1 MKNRVWIFLFPMVLC
16 LCLSAVVWARESKEA
31 DVIVDKARVA
41 LNEIMLRH
49 EEKVILEDLIK
60 KSSGIIVIPGMLK
73 AGFLVGGAYGKGVV
87 AAHTE
92 GRWTGPAFVYIGA
105 GSLGLQIGVESVDL
119 ILVVFGR
126 KTMESLLKAK
136 FKLGV
141 DAQIA
146 AGPSGA
152 QVAAATDI
160 MLKGG
165 IYSYSRAKGAFAGI
179 SLEGAGMGTDFD
191 LNRAYY
197 DPAVSPDRILYGDVE
212 PPPTGKKFL
221 EELGKI
227 K

>member
-1 MKNRVWIFLFPMVLC
+1 MKRTACVLPLVII
-16 LCLSAVVWARESKEA
+16 LCLSFGSGVWAQGTKEA
-31 DVIVDKARVA
+31 DLLVDKARIA
-41 LNEIMLRH
+41 IDELMLRP
-49 EEKVILEDLIK
+49 EEKTILEDLIK
-60 KSSGIIVIPGMLK
+60 KSSGLVVIPGMLR
-73 AGFLVGGAYGKGVV
+73 AGFLVGGAYGKGIMV
-87 AAHTE
+87 AHT
-92 GRWTGPAFVYIGA
+92 GGKWTGPAFVYIGA

-126 KTMESLLKAK
+126 KTMESMLAAK

-141 DAQIA
+141 DAQVA

-179 SLEGAGMGTDFD
+179 SLEGAGMGTEFD

-197 DPAVSPDRILYGDVE
+197 DSTVSPDKILYGDTK
-212 PPPTGKKFL
+212 PPATANRLL

>member
-1 MKNRVWIFLFPMVLC
+1 MKKRVYIFLFSMIFCVC
-16 LCLSAVVWARESKEA
+16 LRAVAGAQESKEA
-31 DVIVDKARVA
+31 DVIVEKARIA

-60 KSSGIIVIPGMLK
+60 KSSGLIVIPGMLK
-73 AGFLVGGAYGKGVV
+73 AGFLVGGAYGKGVM
-87 AAHTE
+87 AAHTG
-92 GRWTGPAFVYIGA
+92 GRWTGPAFMYIGA

-126 KTMESLLKAK
+126 ETMEALLKAK

-141 DAQIA
+141 DAQVA

-179 SLEGAGMGTDFD
+179 SLEGAGMGTDFE

-197 DPAVSPDRILYGDVE
+197 DSVVSPDRILYGDVE
-212 PPPTGKKFL
+212 PPATGKRFL

>member
-1 MKNRVWIFLFPMVLC
+1 
-16 LCLSAVVWARESKEA
+16 
-31 DVIVDKARVA
+31 
-41 LNEIMLRH
+41 
-49 EEKVILEDLIK
+49 
-60 KSSGIIVIPGMLK
+60 MLK
-73 AGFLVGGAYGKGVV
+73 AGFLVGGAYGKGVIV
-87 AAHTE
+87 AHT
-92 GRWTGPAFVYIGA
+92 GSQWTGPAFVYLGA

-126 KTMESLLKAK
+126 KTMDSLLKSK

-141 DAQIA
+141 DAAVA

-165 IYSYSRAKGAFAGI
+165 IYSYSRAKGAFAGV

-197 DPAVSPDRILYGDVE
+197 ETTVSPDTILYGNVE
-212 PPPTGKKFL
+212 PPVTGKTLL
-221 EELGKI
+221 ETLGRI